1 MIKIT
6 DIARDKLKE
15 VLDSNPGK
23 HLRVIIQ
30 GYG

>member
-15 VLDSNPGK
+15 VLDKNPGK
-23 HLRVIIQ
+23 NVRVVIQ
-30 GYG
+30 GFG